1 LQSHRKRNDVAI
13 DEFPQDLLADILRRQ
28 HCHSELNHRT
38 INHRTINHRTI
49 NHRTINH
56 RTINH
61 RTINHFFDPC
71 RAQAEQQCSKM

>member
-56 RTINH
+56 
-61 RTINHFFDPC
+61 FFEPC

>member
-28 HCHSELNHRT
+28 HCHSEP
-38 INHRTINHRTI
+38 NHRTI

-61 RTINHFFDPC
+61 RTINHFFEPC

>member
-38 INHRTINHRTI
+38 INH
-49 NHRTINH
+49 
-56 RTINH
+56 
-61 RTINHFFDPC
+61 FFEPC

>member
-49 NHRTINH
+49 NH
-56 RTINH
+56 
-61 RTINHFFDPC
+61 FFEPC

>member
-61 RTINHFFDPC
+61 FFEPC

>member
-38 INHRTINHRTI
+38 INHRTINH
-49 NHRTINH
+49 
-56 RTINH
+56 
-61 RTINHFFDPC
+61 FFEPC

>member
-28 HCHSELNHRT
+28 HCHSEF
-38 INHRTINHRTI
+38 
-49 NHRTINH
+49 NH

-61 RTINHFFDPC
+61 RTINHFFEPC